1 MAVRKFFLN
10 ANRKIEENKK
20 SYKEKAEETKEAY
33 SNLHEMQKYVDLS
46 EEKRSLLM
54 DLILHG
60 KSSDSDESLLE
71 KGVLIFV
78 EYIDVINQLVKDFKN
93 KGIECSVITGK
104 TKEEERG
111 KIAKDF
117 KADSNSKVVIMSS
130 AGAESLNLN
139 ASNEIFL
146 YDLPKGPGKFNQ
158 TIGRIARC
166 FSKFEEQNRSFYIHY
181 VIVDETLDE
190 YKPIL
195 LSSKKQL
202 EEDIL
207 HADTISLKELK
218 SFDSMLL
225 KDVKKQYLWK
235 TKKKKV
241 KKI

>member
-1 MAVRKFFLN
+1 MAVRSFFLR
-10 ANRKIEENKK
+10 ANKKVEENKAKK

-46 EEKRSLLM
+46 EEKRTLLM
-54 DLILHG
+54 DLVLHG
-60 KSSDSDESLLE
+60 RSSDSDESLLE
-71 KGVLIFV
+71 KGVLIFA
-78 EYIDVINQLVKDFKN
+78 EYIEVIEQLAKDFRE
-93 KGIECSVITGK
+93 KGIECSIITGK
-104 TKEEERG
+104 TKEVDRG
-111 KIAKDF
+111 KISKDF
-117 KADSNSKVVIMSS
+117 KADSESKVVIMSA

-139 ASNEIFL
+139 ATNEIIL
-146 YDLPKGPGKFNQ
+146 YSLPKGPGKFNQ
-158 TIGRIARC
+158 TVGRIARC

-218 SFDSMLL
+218 SFDAMLL

-235 TKKKKV
+235 TKKRKK
-241 KKI
+241 

>member
-1 MAVRKFFLN
+1 MALRSFFLR
-10 ANRKIEENKK
+10 ANKKVEENKK
-20 SYKEKAEETKEAY
+20 SYKEKAENTKEAY

-46 EEKRSLLM
+46 EEKRTLLM
-54 DLILHG
+54 DLVLHG
-60 KSSDSDESLLE
+60 RSSDSNESLLE
-71 KGVLIFV
+71 KGVLIYA
-78 EYIDVINQLVKDFKN
+78 EYIEVIEQLAEDFKE
-93 KGIECSVITGK
+93 KGIDCSVITGK
-104 TKEEERG
+104 TKEADRG
-111 KIAKDF
+111 KISKEF
-117 KADSNSKVVIMSS
+117 KANPNSKVVLMSS

-146 YDLPKGPGKFNQ
+146 MDLPKGPGKFNQ

-181 VIVDETLDE
+181 VIVEETLDE

-207 HADTISLKELK
+207 HADTISLKEMK
-218 SFDSMLL
+218 SFDAMLL

-235 TKKKKV
+235 TKKRKK
-241 KKI
+241 K